1 LPEHKNSH
9 RIFHIHHNKPGILV
23 QINEVFA
30 KNNIN
35 ISAQFLQTFGET
47 GYVVTDVD
55 ESWQHQALDDLTS
68 IEGTIRTRIIY

>member
-1 LPEHKNSH
+1 
-9 RIFHIHHNKPGILV
+9 LV

-35 ISAQFLQTFGET
+35 ISAQFLQTFKET

-55 ESWQHQALDDLTS
+55 NSWDEQALTDLKAIT
-68 IEGTIRTRIIY
+68 GTIRTRVIY